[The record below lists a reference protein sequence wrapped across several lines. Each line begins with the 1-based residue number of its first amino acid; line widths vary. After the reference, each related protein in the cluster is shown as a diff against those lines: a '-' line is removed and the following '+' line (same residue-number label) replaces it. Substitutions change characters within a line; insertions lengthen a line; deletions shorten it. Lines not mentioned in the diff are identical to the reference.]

1 MPILSEDQ
9 SLPASVIVQN
19 QTPIATALV
28 PNFAQINISSI
39 HEAPHGPNLRNRV
52 HTTFHITEAKERV

>member
-9 SLPASVIVQN
+9 SIPASVIVQN

-39 HEAPHGPNLRNRV
+39 RQAPHGPNITYHVL
-52 HTTFHITEAKERV
+52 TTFHITEAKE